1 MPSSAATLLLAALD
15 DDGAIEDTSTAED
28 AVEEGAADEGVD
40 DESTEDESTEDESTA
55 ELTDELTGALL
66 DDLLPPPPLPP
77 QATRPIMQVLS
88 RLVFRLINGILLL
101 GLVIADSLLLC

>member
-1 MPSSAATLLLAALD
+1 MPSSGATLLLAALD

-40 DESTEDESTEDESTA
+40 DESTEDESTA